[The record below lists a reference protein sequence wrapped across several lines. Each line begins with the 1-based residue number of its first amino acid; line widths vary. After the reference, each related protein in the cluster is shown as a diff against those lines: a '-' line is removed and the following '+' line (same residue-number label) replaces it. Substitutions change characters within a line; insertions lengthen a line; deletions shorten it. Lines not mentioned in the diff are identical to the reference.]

1 MTTNLCEHEIHPV
14 INEQMEDLEYLKT
27 TQKEGRR
34 VKLRSERKMRP
45 IADKSSNT
53 YWTVPLSRLQ

>member
-45 IADKSSNT
+45 ITDKSSNT